1 MSESSRTRRILEHSQ
16 TKTKLFL
23 EWCRT
28 RIEPITFCYVKM
40 CVLQRWWW
48 WWWLFNNSLPF
59 RSFQLQA
66 FAHAIDTM
74 HLYTSQQE
82 RWMVQKSASRL
93 FEELFLMGWLKGYND
108 YADNDPKC
116 RFQVVCLPLLSN
128 ANGTESSEIDHITIS
143 FPLNFFWS
151 GPHERTS
158 GTG

>member
-1 MSESSRTRRILEHSQ
+1 MTEVSESSRTRRILEHSQ

-93 FEELFLMGWLKGYND
+93 FEELFFWW
-108 YADNDPKC
+108 ADWKVTMTMPIMIPSVDFKLYVFHFSQTPTEPS
-116 RFQVVCLPLLSN
+116 QVKSTTLQS
-128 ANGTESSEIDHITIS
+128 H
-143 FPLNFFWS
+143 F
-151 GPHERTS
+151 H
-158 GTG
+158 